1 MRRDE
6 AGEAVG
12 KTARPREKAPEKP
25 PTTTKVMNV
34 AGARLSITWQK
45 KTVRTSDIVRVLEE
59 ALAQV
64 RGHLESDAA

>member
-1 MRRDE
+1 
-6 AGEAVG
+6 
-12 KTARPREKAPEKP
+12 
-25 PTTTKVMNV
+25 MNV

-64 RGHLESDAA
+64 RGHVESDAA